1 MTYLEHRTQPGK
13 ALSHFFFRRLHRMQT
28 VDDSMGFSN
37 SDGSIFHPVLFEDS
51 DVESEVYK
59 ADVPFPGQYRET
71 EDVSPR

>member
-1 MTYLEHRTQPGK
+1 
-13 ALSHFFFRRLHRMQT
+13 MQT